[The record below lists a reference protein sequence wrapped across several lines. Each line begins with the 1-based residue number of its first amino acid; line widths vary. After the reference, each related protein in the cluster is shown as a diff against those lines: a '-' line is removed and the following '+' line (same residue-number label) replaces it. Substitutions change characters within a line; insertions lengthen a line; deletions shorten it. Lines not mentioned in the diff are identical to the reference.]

1 MSITTHLQLNINTL
15 GFCKIFP
22 RPVVAPEL
30 SEVHVEGEVHE
41 LLGEVADAEDV
52 ERDPDSDRGPWAAP
66 SRDSCQY

>member
-1 MSITTHLQLNINTL
+1 MLNI
-15 GFCKIFP
+15 P

-52 ERDPDSDRGPWAAP
+52 ERDPDSDRGPWAARHEIVVNIKIFNIDK
-66 SRDSCQY
+66 S

>member
-1 MSITTHLQLNINTL
+1 M
-15 GFCKIFP
+15 
-22 RPVVAPEL
+22 PEL